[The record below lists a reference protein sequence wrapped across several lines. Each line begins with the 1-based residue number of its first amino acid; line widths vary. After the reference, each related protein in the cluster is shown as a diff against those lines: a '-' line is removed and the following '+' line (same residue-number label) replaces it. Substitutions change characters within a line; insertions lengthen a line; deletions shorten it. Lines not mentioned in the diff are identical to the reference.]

1 MFLDPAPK
9 RGKDSMY
16 ASRIL
21 PANRSTEA
29 LGDPRQKLRRKPP
42 LRERSPTRNKYQLPN
57 NTAYQAVSAAGRES
71 LSPTVRLV
79 SHSQSPP
86 GSAGSAHE
94 GLSPSVKNV
103 DYGKPSQTAQD
114 LKAARAQ
121 PRLSDSTL
129 VQDTSAAESSLQGSW
144 ASSQDHS
151 VSESLK
157 PANEVEELDLTPS
170 ITLRP
175 SLTHVSPQTQWR
187 GQSLPSG
194 DYSSSSLLQ
203 EGDSS
208 TVIHIRGSKRLSE
221 VTTLRSTP
229 TPTELEHRKHA
240 EADERDFSGR
250 AHSLQ
255 TLQEASP
262 ERSTIRAVPA
272 SANSSANDLRQASTS
287 SESSFFRPRSSPA
300 ASESEFTPIIS
311 RKDSRSRSSP
321 STVPAPLHIRKP
333 LPPLPQQHVSQ
344 ESLAESEY
352 SLPEQEPSS
361 PIFVIYGDSDDSRP
375 SRTQPLHYSSFESIE
390 SRLDHPAAFQP
401 SAGYS
406 LANSSS
412 CDSFEGSSST
422 ETLPPLHI
430 PKKRLQHQPESRSL
444 SSEPEPEADPEPKE
458 DAEMASEE
466 IDTLPYP
473 RERFS
478 TQLSTIASESGTT
491 SQHLSHFS
499 LGSGILTGD
508 DASSIPLPSSR
519 GRRRRQS
526 APIDSM
532 GSEAFH
538 SSSPVDS
545 EQNQG
550 DMSLGVFREES
561 AKPQPLFKAKG
572 YDGPLPPIPPIPKSR
587 DSDENFDTV
596 SELQAPSLK
605 TKRSGYSLRQR
616 SNSTPSRNNSHSRN
630 ISAASYVDSERGS
643 HGSTLFPI
651 WAKNFYGGTAQLL
664 SSSKISLGSYKGPQR
679 PPHLRNDSQWT
690 ERSITSRLGTGYNEI
705 EPDSPASSHFLPSI
719 FRPRTR
725 PRLGTG
731 ARSKRSR
738 PSGEDDS
745 RPDSLGIFNNPLP
758 ESRNGR
764 PSETLPSGQPKWG
777 ALNDMPEEQH
787 PPLPPLPRKY
797 SKQRQW
803 NEMEFPRPMTKDRLS
818 DFAIDNPNL
827 VPTKRASAPLSAWRP
842 PSFSESLG
850 TLVYSRC
857 NRQILLFAL
866 GFICPLLWMLASVLP
881 LPNRPISAE
890 DLEKSIGGGSEEDIA
905 AALTKHEAGD
915 AEKRWREEKNWLKA
929 RWWRTLN
936 RIMSVVGVMIIVAV
950 IIVAVVLV
958 T

>member
-16 ASRIL
+16 ASRIH

-29 LGDPRQKLRRKPP
+29 LGDQRQKLRRKPP
-42 LRERSPTRNKYQLPN
+42 LRERSPTRNKYQLPSN
-57 NTAYQAVSAAGRES
+57 STQQAISAAGQES
-71 LSPTVRLV
+71 HSPTVRLV

-86 GSAGSAHE
+86 GSDGSAYE
-94 GLSPSVKNV
+94 ELSSSVEDV
-103 DYGKPSQTAQD
+103 DYGEPREQAQTAED
-114 LKAARAQ
+114 PKAARAQ

-144 ASSQDHS
+144 ASSQDHR
-151 VSESLK
+151 VSDSSR
-157 PANEVEELDLTPS
+157 PANEVEELHLTPS
-170 ITLRP
+170 ITSRP
-175 SLTHVSPQTQWR
+175 SWTHVSPQTQWR
-187 GQSLPSG
+187 DQSLLFG
-194 DYSSSSLLQ
+194 DYSSCSSLQ
-203 EGDSS
+203 EGGSS
-208 TVIHIRGSKRLSE
+208 TVVHNRGSKRLSE

-240 EADERDFSGR
+240 EADERDVSGP
-250 AHSLQ
+250 AHPLQ

-262 ERSTIRAVPA
+262 ERSTIRAVPV
-272 SANSSANDLRQASTS
+272 SGNSSSNNLRQASTS
-287 SESSFFRPRSSPA
+287 SESSSRRPSSSPA
-300 ASESEFTPIIS
+300 ASDSELTPIIS

-333 LPPLPQQHVSQ
+333 LPPLPQQHESQ
-344 ESLAESEY
+344 ESLAQSEY
-352 SLPEQEPSS
+352 SLPEQEPFS
-361 PIFVIYGDSDDSRP
+361 PIFVVYEDSDDSRR
-375 SRTQPLHYSSFESIE
+375 STTQPLHYSSFESIQ
-390 SRLDHPAAFQP
+390 SRLDHPAAYQP
-401 SAGYS
+401 PAGYS
-406 LANSSS
+406 FANSSS
-412 CDSFEGSSST
+412 YDSLEESSAT
-422 ETLPPLHI
+422 DTLPPLHI
-430 PKKRLQHQPESRSL
+430 PKKRLQH
-444 SSEPEPEADPEPKE
+444 EPKSSSLGSE
-458 DAEMASEE
+458 AEPKDETEMASEE

-478 TQLSTIASESGTT
+478 TQLSTIASESGAT

-499 LGSGILTGD
+499 LGSGVLTGD

-550 DMSLGVFREES
+550 DMSLGIFREES

-572 YDGPLPPIPPIPKSR
+572 YDGPLPPVPPIPKSR

-643 HGSTLFPI
+643 YGSNYFPI

-664 SSSKISLGSYKGPQR
+664 SSSKISLDSYKGPQK
-679 PPHLRNDSQWT
+679 PLHLRNDSQWT
-690 ERSITSRLGTGYNEI
+690 ERSITSRLGTGYSEI

-745 RPDSLGIFNNPLP
+745 RPDSLGIFNNLLP
-758 ESRNGR
+758 QSRNGR
-764 PSETLPSGQPKWG
+764 PLETLPSGQPKWG
-777 ALNDMPEEQH
+777 ALNDMPEGQH

-818 DFAIDNPNL
+818 DFAMDNPSL
-827 VPTKRASAPLSAWRP
+827 LPTKRASAPLSAWRA

-857 NRQILLFAL
+857 NRQILLFAV
-866 GFICPLLWMLASVLP
+866 GFLCPLLWMLAAVLP
-881 LPNRPISAE
+881 LPKRPISAE

-936 RIMSVVGVMIIVAV
+936 RIMSVIGVMIIVAV
-950 IIVAVVLV
+950 IVVAVVLA